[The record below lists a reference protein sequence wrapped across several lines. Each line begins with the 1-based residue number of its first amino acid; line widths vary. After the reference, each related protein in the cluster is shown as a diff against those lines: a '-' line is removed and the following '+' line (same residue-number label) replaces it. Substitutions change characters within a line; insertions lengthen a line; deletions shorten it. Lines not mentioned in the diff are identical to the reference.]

1 MKTNKPLELV
11 DIISFTFFLLQV
23 GFMLFYYK
31 KAKLQTVYASYVHR
45 RKF

>member
-1 MKTNKPLELV
+1 VKTNKPLEMV
-11 DIISFTFFLLQV
+11 DVINVMSFLLQV

-31 KAKLQTVYASYVHR
+31 KAKLQTVYVSYVHR